1 MIEEDSSLR
10 RVDAGQL
17 LAITALHPFV
27 VDEESSGLNI
37 FSTIGSSELN
47 GEIRHLVV
55 GGAAKS
61 ADRQVDSRSLPRRDF
76 RG

>member
-17 LAITALHPFV
+17 LAITALHPFI
-27 VDEESSGLNI
+27 VDEEARGLNI
-37 FSTIGSSELN
+37 FSSIGSIELN
-47 GEIRHLVV
+47 GEIRHLVC
-55 GGAAKS
+55 GAAKS

>member
-1 MIEEDSSLR
+1 LIEENSSLR

-37 FSTIGSSELN
+37 FSAIGSSELN
-47 GEIRHLVV
+47 GEIRHPVC
-55 GGAAKS
+55 GAAAKS
-61 ADRQVDSRSLPRRDF
+61 TDREVDSGNWSR
-76 RG
+76 